1 MRKIIVSEFISLDGV
16 IEDPGGSEKSKHGAW
31 TFLYWTDDIGKYK
44 AEELFACDAQLLGRV
59 TYEGFAAAWP
69 TMEGTGEFGEKMNGM
84 PKYVV
89 SKTLNKLDWNNSN
102 LIKENVVEEIA
113 KLKQQPGQDILVG
126 GSAKLINSLVP
137 HNLIDEYRLLVYP
150 IVLGSGKRLFQ
161 DDNMA
166 KLSLVE
172 SKSFS
177 TGVMALTFR
186 PAQDK

>member
-16 IEDPGGSEKSKHGAW
+16 IEDPGGAEKSKHSGW
-31 TFLYWTDDIGKYK
+31 TFPYWTDDIGKFK

-89 SKTLNKLDWNNSN
+89 SKTLNKLEWNNSH
-102 LIKENVVEEIA
+102 LIKDNLVAEIT
-113 KLKQQPGQDILVG
+113 KLKQQPGGDILIA
-126 GSAKLINSLVP
+126 GSARLINSLVP
-137 HNLIDEYRLLVYP
+137 QQLVDEYRLLVYP

-161 DDNMA
+161 DDNTV
-166 KLSLVE
+166 KLNLVE

-177 TGVMALTFR
+177 TGVMALTYR
-186 PAQDK
+186 LAQDK